1 MKLDGMP
8 AGGLAR
14 VAPDANARHLV
25 AATAKRVT
33 RKRYNLLDFTIPE
46 GLIFLALLFLVYLTT
61 YYYSYLLFHTLSE
74 LFSIFIAI
82 TITIITINCFGS
94 IENQYISFVGI
105 SYFFVGLLDLMHT
118 LSFKGIPIFTDYDY
132 YAPQFW
138 IAARYVE
145 SLSMLAGFGLLDT
158 KRRIDP
164 ILVTA
169 VYAVITASLVAAIL
183 YLRIFPVCFVA
194 GKGLTPFKIYS
205 EYAIC
210 AVLIGS
216 IVLLYIHRQQFE
228 TRFYHQL
235 LTALVLMVLMEL
247 CFTLFVSD
255 AMNDAFNKIGHLL
268 KICAFY
274 LIYKAVVVTALRDPI
289 HLLFREL
296 TASESCLREAQQLA
310 RLGRWELALE
320 TGAWTWTEEMY
331 HFFSVSA
338 ASAPTL
344 EAMLAPLRPKD
355 RQTLRALLSR
365 SASQGGPFE
374 FMLRI
379 EDAAGLARFGQLR
392 GEVLR
397 DENGGVA
404 SLLGTLQD
412 VTEEQLL
419 IEGLRERTAEM
430 LAARDAAEAANK
442 AKSTFLANMSHELR
456 TPLNAIL
463 GFSSL
468 MRREPGITAG
478 QQETLDIINRS
489 GEHLLTLINDVL
501 EMAKIEAG
509 RLHLEIA
516 PLDLGRVM
524 RDVAGMMDIRARE
537 KGLLLLLDQSSSFPR
552 YIKGDEARLRQ
563 ILVNLT
569 GNAVKFTKEGGVT
582 IRLGMRPEDPRS
594 SSPEGGS
601 ANKPRS
607 SSPEGGSAN
616 KPRSSSPEGGSAVKH
631 LIIEVEDT
639 GPGIAPEDQSRLFQ
653 PFVQLAESSMQK
665 GTGLG
670 LAITRQF
677 VELMGGTISLES
689 TPGKGSI
696 FRIELPVELVAEAT
710 AGIEPEGAQAGEIC
724 GLEPG
729 QPEFRILIAED
740 QRDNQVLL
748 MRLMADIGLAARL
761 AENGGQCVAMFEEWH
776 PHLIWMDRRM
786 PVMDGV
792 EATRR
797 IRELAGGREVK
808 IVAVTAS
815 AFREERQL
823 LLDAG
828 MDDFV
833 RKPYHSSEIYDA
845 LARHLGVKYLYRSGL
860 AQAKPAGPIVLTP
873 EKLAGLPA
881 VMRQELRDALL
892 SLDSERIAAAIQKVS
907 GADAELGLTLARLAE
922 TFDYSPVLNALEAQ
936 TRCPVEA
943 AQVP

>member
-1 MKLDGMP
+1 MTLRIKVLFPLVFFSALLTAYLFGYWMPRSLDATRADVQSAAERHLDSVTEGLIP
-8 AGGLAR
+8 LLLGGQLDAIYENLDALLAR
-14 VAPDANARHLV
+14 NRDWVSIGLHDTQDRSLYPLKEVSLAPETRPGGEVHMLRRRIEYGGTPLGILSVAVDFTPWLDKASKRLYELALV
-25 AATAKRVT
+25 LLAVIGAFFASAAILLERLVLKPVNVLSKAATALAQNQFGVPLEKRSSDEVGNLVGRFADMRDAILGYQT
-33 RKRYNLLDFTIPE
+33 KLRTSEHQFRTLAGNLPDIVARFDTDCRCTYVNPEFERVSRMPAAALLDKTPAEVRGVSGANAALLKEKLAAAMASGEACRIDLSWIEGGKPVYWFVRILPEFSASGTVVSALAIGCDITERKRAED
-46 GLIFLALLFLVYLTT
+46 
-61 YYYSYLLFHTLSE
+61 
-74 LFSIFIAI
+74 
-82 TITIITINCFGS
+82 
-94 IENQYISFVGI
+94 
-105 SYFFVGLLDLMHT
+105 
-118 LSFKGIPIFTDYDY
+118 
-132 YAPQFW
+132 
-138 IAARYVE
+138 
-145 SLSMLAGFGLLDT
+145 
-158 KRRIDP
+158 
-164 ILVTA
+164 
-169 VYAVITASLVAAIL
+169 
-183 YLRIFPVCFVA
+183 
-194 GKGLTPFKIYS
+194 
-205 EYAIC
+205 
-210 AVLIGS
+210 
-216 IVLLYIHRQQFE
+216 
-228 TRFYHQL
+228 
-235 LTALVLMVLMEL
+235 
-247 CFTLFVSD
+247 
-255 AMNDAFNKIGHLL
+255 
-268 KICAFY
+268 
-274 LIYKAVVVTALRDPI
+274 ALRRYQD
-289 HLLFREL
+289 EL
-296 TASESCLREAQQLA
+296 E
-310 RLGRWELALE
+310 
-320 TGAWTWTEEMY
+320 
-331 HFFSVSA
+331 
-338 ASAPTL
+338 
-344 EAMLAPLRPKD
+344 
-355 RQTLRALLSR
+355 QT
-365 SASQGGPFE
+365 
-374 FMLRI
+374 
-379 EDAAGLARFGQLR
+379 
-392 GEVLR
+392 VLK
-397 DENGGVA
+397 
-404 SLLGTLQD
+404 
-412 VTEEQLL
+412 
-419 IEGLRERTAEM
+419 RTAE
-430 LAARDAAEAANK
+430 LSLARDAAEAANK

-456 TPLNAIL
+456 TPLNAVL

-478 QQETLDIINRS
+478 QREKLDIINRS

-501 EMAKIEAG
+501 EMAKIEAC

-601 ANKPRS
+601 ANKPC
-607 SSPEGGSAN
+607 
-616 KPRSSSPEGGSAVKH
+616 SSSPEGGSAVKH

-696 FRIELPVELVAEAT
+696 FRIELPVELVAEAA

-936 TRCPVEA
+936 DAPPRVLSGCVAKPGKLAEPA
-943 AQVP
+943 LARLNPI